1 MENRTISL
9 DALEEFLKT
18 YSKMDGNKV
27 QCELHLE
34 NSQISSGLPCKED
47 YMAKKDIDR
56 IFIWNGEQ
64 IHIRAHNETE
74 YAEKVYEV
82 LLVKKGR
89 ETTPVEPPAPIKH
102 DFKEYAENWYKTF
115 AKPNICTV
123 TSVTYM
129 RELELVWYP
138 GFKGMAIED
147 ITPSDVQNV
156 FNNMGD
162 VTKETKNKAKIVLN
176 QIFEQA
182 VEDGYIPRNPLSSRS
197 IRITG
202 RQSKTTQVYPLED
215 MQFFVSHIGDIQ
227 KPMERAYFALQ
238 IMHPMRLEE
247 VLGLKYEDLDT
258 ENGLIHIRRSVSH
271 PTRNMPEIKATKT
284 EASRRDI
291 ALAMSVLRYIPEGQ
305 PDHYFIVGGE
315 KPMSYTE
322 VRNMCNHIR
331 KDIGYTGTI
340 SPLRFRTTVLTDIY
354 AATKDI
360 KKTQEAAGHTTATM
374 TLKHY
379 VKSRNCA
386 EENTAAV
393 VESMYGVSE

>member
-1 MENRTISL
+1 MTSPVITPITMWRAIYGEIIRIH
-9 DALEEFLKT
+9 A
-18 YSKMDGNKV
+18 
-27 QCELHLE
+27 
-34 NSQISSGLPCKED
+34 NS
-47 YMAKKDIDR
+47 
-56 IFIWNGEQ
+56 EQ
-64 IHIRAHNETE
+64 E
-74 YAEKVYEV
+74 YAERLAQIVLEKAPQRENDAPKVE
-82 LLVKKGR
+82 
-89 ETTPVEPPAPIKH
+89 KH

-182 VEDGYIPRNPLSSRS
+182 IEDGYIPRNPLSSRS

-258 ENGLIHIRRSVSH
+258 ENGIIHIRRSVSH
-271 PTRNMPEIKATKT
+271 PKRNMPEIKDTKT

-305 PDHYFIVGGE
+305 PGHFIVGGE

-322 VRNMCNHIR
+322 VRNMCYHIR
-331 KDIGYTGTI
+331 RDIGYTGTI

-393 VESMYGVSE
+393 VENMYGAAK